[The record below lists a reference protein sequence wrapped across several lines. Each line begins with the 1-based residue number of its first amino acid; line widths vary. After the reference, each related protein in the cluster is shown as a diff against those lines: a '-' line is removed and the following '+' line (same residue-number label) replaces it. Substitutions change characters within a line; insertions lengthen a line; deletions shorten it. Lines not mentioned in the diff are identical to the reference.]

1 MALSSIISIGRSIV
15 LGMVWLLKDSIM
27 KTSVDGTA
35 PIFSCSNEIHLG
47 LLDLIM
53 CVRGQLSVLSLA
65 ATSFASASDDA
76 QTTYALSF
84 RNSNVCGLVGNLGIA
99 GDALRSLVVL
109 MWYPCHS
116 ECGCIYHA
124 QDETEILNPFALLK
138 HSAIAMERYSGGG
151 EAITILAAI
160 CNNQLEKLRR
170 EGWYC
175 F

>member
-47 LLDLIM
+47 HLDLIM

-99 GDALRSLVVL
+99 GDALRSLVVHVISL
-109 MWYPCHS
+109 SLRVWLHTSC
-116 ECGCIYHA
+116 
-124 QDETEILNPFALLK
+124 TRWNWILNPLALLK